1 MSAEVRNRYLLKLDE
16 INSLAIA
23 FTYEFDTVP
32 EPEARRQFYDILLD
46 MYIEGWAAAAY
57 MLGEDI
63 EPAGMLTD
71 ERRSEITDKKY
82 DGESIGEKFRKHYDA
97 QDAPALE
104 DLIRSEAHR
113 CYSLGVFKKADA
125 SGGMI
130 TWRTVGDDRVRDTHW
145 WIDGI
150 SVPTGSYFVTFDGD
164 KARFPGDFQKAENN
178 ANCRC
183 YVEAT
188 KAPTISA

>member
-16 INSLAIA
+16 INALAIS
-23 FTYEFDTVP
+23 FTYEFDAVP

-63 EPAGMLTD
+63 APAGMLTD

-97 QDAPALE
+97 QDATELE

-125 SGGMI
+125 SGGMV